1 MTTQHRLTLNYC
13 EKHLPTLDL
22 ERIRLSID
30 FFEEI
35 YKLRLGLV
43 KIAEL
48 SGQQAGRFYI
58 LRVLFVTPDHALLP
72 SDLAEILGVAR
83 ASITKQLGILEGQ
96 GMIERQ
102 VNPDDRRSVY
112 VHLTPVG
119 HAFMATELPL
129 YLQRVDR
136 GLTDFETAHFGAVVK
151 QLRRVLTG
159 IEHELTSTSDP
170 L

>member
-1 MTTQHRLTLNYC
+1 MSIQHRLTLDYC
-13 EKHLPTLDL
+13 EKHLPELDL

-30 FFEEI
+30 FFDEMD
-35 YKLRLGLV
+35 KLRLGLV
-43 KIAEL
+43 QIAEL
-48 SGQQAGRFYI
+48 SGLQAGRFYI
-58 LRVLFVTPDHALLP
+58 LRVLFVTPGHALLP
-72 SDLAEILGVAR
+72 SDLAQILGVAR

-96 GMIERQ
+96 GMVERQ

-112 VHLTPVG
+112 VHLTAAG

-136 GLTDFETAHFGAVVK
+136 GLTGFETAHFSAVVK
-151 QLRRVLTG
+151 QLRQVLTG
-159 IEHELTSTSDP
+159 IEHELMSTSDP